1 MLRPYA
7 AALGLRQLG
16 PRQGLRRL
24 HVRLV
29 ECVDSQTG
37 AQLLRGVLPR
47 HELRAQREGIG
58 GELAHD
64 LTVGAWRREWVI
76 NDGDDAASAFAG
88 ALRHQL
94 LDPVGQSRHRRGRPQ
109 HQLVPPREH
118 TLGDPPPAHPRGVR
132 VDGERPLEQNATV
145 HAEQR
150 GGQHADHGEGGVAA
164 AHVRRMGEHRA
175 EAALARQGLERA
187 PGIGDRHEARRV
199 GASGE
204 VVIERESLD
213 GAPGLAAHDEQCA
226 VEIRR
231 ARHGEHGARIG
242 AVEHGQRSIREAGR
256 EHRRCETRPA
266 HPAHDGVGQ
275 AIAPRRVGEAHQL
288 VPLGKR
294 DARRGPP
301 GQLVWSY
308 YELIRR
314 VSPPYP
320 SLADVG
326 FLGVYVCFLVAV
338 TKLVGAAPR
347 RRFDHELLID
357 TVLVTLTA
365 GALAYEFLLKPLF
378 DLAGNVPSL
387 LTSLGWSVGGIG
399 VLWLIL
405 VELLRHTR
413 VPLAAAGVVTA
424 LGVLCVTNVLYAV
437 AALRGTFRSG
447 GVLDLG
453 WDAGL
458 LLLAAAAAVAP
469 AAPPTAEAGARAT
482 SGNAARIAA
491 LVIGLAGI
499 GTVAIRNA
507 LSAEPDAGSAVLI
520 ALAVGIIGL
529 RLVHSTRADRRYATL
544 LENEVASQTRS
555 LMDSLAATAGAERN
569 LRLLMNAVPD
579 SIVVVDR
586 EGRILESNGPTRVMG
601 AMSGPPENRN
611 IFEFLAAD
619 AAVVVRE
626 KLAAAFRGEIQR
638 FEVPFSR
645 DDATH
650 GVAAALYAPIR
661 AGSGLTRV
669 LILGRDITE
678 QRRSES
684 QFQQAEKLAAMGQ
697 LVSGVAHEINNPAA
711 IISGFAQTLLLD
723 ELKPEHREM
732 LQMMYDEATRIGRI
746 TSNLLAFARAGSK
759 QRALVDM
766 NDIARRTF
774 ALRSYHLSTLNI
786 AVSLDLDPSEPKI
799 WADASELQQMILNL
813 LINAEQAL
821 VTVDGPRTIV
831 VRTRTDEG
839 EARLEIADSGP
850 GIPAE
855 IRSKIFDP
863 FFTTKPEGV
872 GTGLGLSICY
882 GIAREHGGR
891 IWVESE
897 PGQGARFAV
906 TLPRDPREESRPEPT
921 VPPRAAPP
929 GADLHG
935 IVGDAG

>member
-1 MLRPYA
+1 MAIAAGSFVAIVLAYLLAPADRRALVADVSWTWAMVYA
-7 AALGLRQLG
+7 IVCCA
-16 PRQGLRRL
+16 
-24 HVRLV
+24 
-29 ECVDSQTG
+29 
-37 AQLLRGVLPR
+37 
-47 HELRAQREGIG
+47 
-58 GELAHD
+58 
-64 LTVGAWRREWVI
+64 
-76 NDGDDAASAFAG
+76 
-88 ALRHQL
+88 
-94 LDPVGQSRHRRGRPQ
+94 
-109 HQLVPPREH
+109 
-118 TLGDPPPAHPRGVR
+118 
-132 VDGERPLEQNATV
+132 
-145 HAEQR
+145 
-150 GGQHADHGEGGVAA
+150 VAA
-164 AHVRRMGEHRA
+164 RRHPSA
-175 EAALARQGLERA
+175 DQ
-187 PGIGDRHEARRV
+187 
-199 GASGE
+199 
-204 VVIERESLD
+204 
-213 GAPGLAAHDEQCA
+213 
-226 VEIRR
+226 RR
-231 ARHGEHGARIG
+231 AWVWIG
-242 AVEHGQRSIREAGR
+242 AGCVLFLA
-256 EHRRCETRPA
+256 
-266 HPAHDGVGQ
+266 
-275 AIAPRRVGEAHQL
+275 
-288 VPLGKR
+288 
-294 DARRGPP
+294 
-301 GQLVWSY
+301 GQLVRIH
-308 YELIRR
+308 YELILR
-314 VSPPYP
+314 VTPPYP

-338 TKLVGAAPR
+338 TKLVGAEPR

-378 DLAGNVPSL
+378 ALAGSVPPLLASL
-387 LTSLGWSVGGIG
+387 AWSMGGIG

-424 LGVLCVTNVLYAV
+424 LGVLCVTNVVYAT
-437 AALRGTFRSG
+437 AALRGTFHSG

-469 AAPPTAEAGARAT
+469 AAPPTVEAGART
-482 SGNAARIAA
+482 ISGNAARIAA
-491 LVIGLAGI
+491 LVIGLTGI
-499 GTVAIRNA
+499 GAVAIRNA
-507 LSAEPDAGSAVLI
+507 LSPEPDTGSAVLI
-520 ALAVGIIGL
+520 ALAVVIIGL
-529 RLVHSTRADRRYATL
+529 RLIHSTRADRRYATL

-555 LMDSLAATAGAERN
+555 LMDSLAATAAAERN

-586 EGRILESNGPTRVMG
+586 EGRILESNAPTRVMG
-601 AMSGPPENRN
+601 ALSGPPENRS

-619 AAVVVRE
+619 AAAVVRE
-626 KLAAAFRGEIQR
+626 KLAATFRGEIQR
-638 FEVPFSR
+638 FEIPFSR
-645 DDATH
+645 DDGTH

-661 AGSGLTRV
+661 EGSGITRV
-669 LILGRDITE
+669 LILARDITE
-678 QRRSES
+678 QKRNES

-723 ELKPEHREM
+723 DLKPEHREM

-786 AVSLDLDPSEPKI
+786 AVSLDLDPDEPKI

-821 VTVDGPRTIV
+821 VTVDGPRTID
-831 VRTRTDEG
+831 VRTRADET

-891 IWVESE
+891 LWVESE
-897 PGQGARFAV
+897 PGHGARFGV
-906 TLPRDPREESRPEPT
+906 TLPRDPREESQAKPPAPPLVAPPAGELTVLVVDDETALRNALLRFLERRGIRGEGVSDGAEALRVLQQRRFDVIISDVRMPGMSGREFLERLQRDRPDLVVRVVFSTGDTFAPDTAALLKESGVPT
-921 VPPRAAPP
+921 VTKPFDFAMLVSVIREVATRAA
-929 GADLHG
+929 
-935 IVGDAG
+935 AGRPKASG